1 MPSINYPNNPS
12 TGSTAIYDTGNYVI
26 WDGYS
31 WRAPTASNIVYGS
44 FGITIDAGTQV
55 IGTGSKGYVTMPYS
69 GTLDNWDMVSNTTG
83 NIQIDLK
90 KSPYDTFPTTTS
102 ITSGNYIGMT
112 NSQKSTDT
120 NLTNWGL
127 TFSENDIYEFVVI
140 SAATMSRANIVI
152 KTIKS

>member
-1 MPSINYPNNPS
+1 MPSINYPTNPS

-31 WRAPTASNIVYGS
+31 WRAPTASSIEYGT
-44 FGITIDAGTQV
+44 FGLTIYAGTQV
-55 IGTGSKGYVTMPYS
+55 IGTGSKGYVTMPYA
-69 GTLDNWDMVSNTTG
+69 GTLDNWDMVSNTSG
-83 NIQIDLK
+83 SIQIDLRK
-90 KSPYDTFPTTTS
+90 APFETFPSTTS

-112 NSQKSTDT
+112 NSQKNT
-120 NLTNWGL
+120 NTSLSGWGL
-127 TFSENDIYEFVVI
+127 TFSENDVYEFYVI

>member
-1 MPSINYPNNPS
+1 MPSINYPTNPS

-31 WRAPTASNIVYGS
+31 WRAPTASNIEYGT
-44 FGITIDAGTQV
+44 FGLTIDAGTQV
-55 IGTGSKGYVTMPYS
+55 IGTGSKGYVTMPYA
-69 GTLDNWDMVSNTTG
+69 GTLDNWDMVSNTSG
-83 NIQIDLK
+83 SIQIDLRK
-90 KSPYDTFPTTTS
+90 APFETFPSTTS

-112 NSQKSTDT
+112 NSQKNT
-120 NLTNWGL
+120 NTSLSGWGL
-127 TFSENDIYEFVVI
+127 TFSENDVYEFYVI